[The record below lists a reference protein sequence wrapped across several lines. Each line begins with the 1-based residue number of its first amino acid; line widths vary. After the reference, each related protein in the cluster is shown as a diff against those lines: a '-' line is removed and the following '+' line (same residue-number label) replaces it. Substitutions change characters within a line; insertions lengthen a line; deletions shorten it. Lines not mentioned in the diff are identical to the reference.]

1 LLRNDFGRHGVEK
14 MASLGENIGYDASM
28 FPHHK
33 EAIMIFSQE
42 QALLKAQAD
51 LQDLVT
57 FARQA
62 ASEGTRIDRVER
74 ELMRRLLGLG
84 LTLLR
89 LFIAE
94 QGDGDL
100 GAELPAADGH
110 TLRRLPAPHDRR
122 YVSIFGELLIS
133 RAAYGSR
140 EGRAIERVPLDERL
154 GLPAGDFSYVLED
167 WAQRFCLKGSFAEAA
182 ESLETILGLRLG
194 SRTLEHMNQAVAGFV
209 PPFRDAAEAPPADE
223 EGPILV
229 VTADGKGVPMRRPA
243 GDGPR
248 RHHRRTKGEKAN
260 KKQMACVGAVYS
272 IEPFVRTADEILDEV
287 LRDRRGEDRP
297 EPAHKHVW
305 AELSRDLD
313 GEPLSAKDAVFAA
326 LFDDLNLR
334 NAGYDRPVVCLMDG
348 ERALWEAQRVYFPEA
363 VGVLDLYHV
372 LERLWTAAHC
382 FHREGSDEAERFVED
397 RLRGL
402 LEGRVGYV
410 IGGLRQRLTKHA
422 LTGARRK
429 ALESVIT
436 YLESN
441 REHMRYDEYIAAGY
455 PIGSGVAEGACR
467 HLVKDRMEQ
476 SGMRWTVSGAQAMLH
491 VRATYLNGQWDEFIE
506 DRVAREQIRLYG
518 EIAA

>member
-1 LLRNDFGRHGVEK
+1 
-14 MASLGENIGYDASM
+14 MASLSENMGYHATM
-28 FPHHK
+28 FSVHK
-33 EAIMIFSQE
+33 EAVMIFSPE

-51 LQDLVT
+51 FRDLIT
-57 FARQA
+57 FARRA
-62 ASEGTRIDRVER
+62 ADVGSRIDQVER
-74 ELMRRLLGLG
+74 ELMRRLLAVGLN
-84 LTLLR
+84 LLQ

-100 GAELPAADGH
+100 GEELPAEDGH
-110 TLRRLPAPHDRR
+110 TLRRLPELHDCR

-133 RAAYGSR
+133 RAVYGSR
-140 EGRAIERVPLDERL
+140 EGQRIESAPLDGRL

-182 ESLETILGLRLG
+182 ESLETLLGLRLG
-194 SRTLEHMNQAVAGFV
+194 SRTLEHMNQELAGFV
-209 PPFRDAAEAPPADE
+209 VPFRDAVEPPPADE
-223 EGPILV
+223 GGPILV

-243 GDGPR
+243 RECPR

-272 IEPFVRTADEILDEV
+272 IEPFVRTADDILDEV
-287 LRDRRGEDRP
+287 LRDHRGDDRP

-305 AELSRDLD
+305 AEMSRDLD
-313 GEPLSAKDAVFAA
+313 GEPLSAKDAVFGA

-334 NAGYDRPVVCLMDG
+334 AAGHDRPVVCLMDG
-348 ERALWEAQRVYFPEA
+348 ERALWEAQQVYFSEA
-363 VGVLDLYHV
+363 VGVLDLFHV

-382 FHREGSDEAERFVED
+382 FHREGSEEAEQFVED

-422 LTGARRK
+422 LTGSRRQT
-429 ALESVIT
+429 LESVIT
-436 YLESN
+436 YLENN
-441 REHMRYDEYIAAGY
+441 RGHMRYDEYIAAGY

-491 VRATYLNGQWDEFIE
+491 LRATYLNDQWDEFIE
-506 DRVAREQIRLYG
+506 DRVVREQARLYG
-518 EIAA
+518 KAAA